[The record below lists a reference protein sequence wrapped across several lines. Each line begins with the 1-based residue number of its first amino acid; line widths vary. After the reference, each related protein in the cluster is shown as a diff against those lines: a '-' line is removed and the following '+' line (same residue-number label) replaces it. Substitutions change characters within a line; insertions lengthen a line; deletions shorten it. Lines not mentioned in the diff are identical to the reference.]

1 LTQSAKQQI
10 KIAFQPLKGREIET
24 IFSELKKP
32 DRTNFD
38 KVVLRSYGI
47 DDKILPLLYQ
57 ILSSA
62 VYDRVTM
69 KQR

>member
-1 LTQSAKQQI
+1 MKDAFSGADT
-10 KIAFQPLKGREIET
+10 FQPLKGREIET
-24 IFSELKKP
+24 IFAELKKQ

-38 KVVLRSYGI
+38 KVVLRSFGI
-47 DDKILPLLYQ
+47 DEKILPSLYK

-69 KQR
+69 KEK